1 MPEPHVLLEKSG
13 SVARLVLNRPDKRN
27 ALTFGDA
34 QLLTDKLHEA
44 ENDDDV
50 KVIILK
56 GRGPSFCVGHDFDD
70 VVEQY
75 GLDERDENGRYVRP
89 SVRRRLQI
97 DRRLAE
103 EYMAFQYA
111 VKPVIAQVQGDCI
124 GYGIYLAELVDLVVC
139 ADTARFSHAEQ
150 RLGLAGNTWHLN
162 TLLLQYGPKKTREML
177 LFGSSFSGTEAVNLG
192 MANIA
197 VPEEQLEAT
206 AEEWAEQS
214 PGTRRTRSSPARP
227 CTSWR
232 WIRSVALSNSSA
244 ATSVTSSAPIS
255 GWRTTSSTSSAPV
268 VIKALSRPTASG
280 TQRSAGRSRPHPAPS
295 PRGAHHDLI
304 E

>member
-206 AEEWAEQS
+206 AEEWAERVARNPKDALVTGKAMHQLALDSLGGTQQFIRGYFGHVLGTNLRLEDDEFNFFRTRRDQGTKQAYRQRDAEVGGSEPPS
-214 PGTRRTRSSPARP
+214 PGPE
-227 CTSWR
+227 
-232 WIRSVALSNSSA
+232 SA
-244 ATSVTSSAPIS
+244 GSAP
-255 GWRTTSSTSSAPV
+255 
-268 VIKALSRPTASG
+268 
-280 TQRSAGRSRPHPAPS
+280 
-295 PRGAHHDLI
+295 
-304 E
+304 

>member
-1 MPEPHVLLEKSG
+1 MPEAHVLLEKAG
-13 SVARLVLNRPDKRN
+13 PVARLVLNRPEKQN
-27 ALTFGDA
+27 ALTFADA
-34 QLLTDKLHEA
+34 ELLTEKLHEA

-56 GRGPSFCVGHDFDD
+56 GRGSSFCVGHDFDD

-75 GLDERDENGRYVRP
+75 GLNERDENGRYIRA
-89 SVRRRLQI
+89 SVRKRMQI

-111 VKPVIAQVQGDCI
+111 VKPVIAAVQGNCV

-162 TLLLQYGPKKTREML
+162 TLLLQYGPKKVREML

-197 VPEEQLEAT
+197 VPEDQLEAT
-206 AEEWAEQS
+206 AEDWAQRVARNPKDALVTGKAMFQLALDSLGGTQQFIRGYFGHVLGTQLRLEDDEYNFFR
-214 PGTRRTRSSPARP
+214 TRRDHGTKEAYRQRDAR
-227 CTSWR
+227 
-232 WIRSVALSNSSA
+232 V
-244 ATSVTSSAPIS
+244 
-255 GWRTTSSTSSAPV
+255 G
-268 VIKALSRPTASG
+268 G
-280 TQRSAGRSRPHPAPS
+280 TGPAPS
-295 PRGAHHDLI
+295 GTEPTGGQA
-304 E
+304 

>member
-1 MPEPHVLLEKSG
+1 
-13 SVARLVLNRPDKRN
+13 
-27 ALTFGDA
+27 
-34 QLLTDKLHEA
+34 
-44 ENDDDV
+44 
-50 KVIILK
+50 
-56 GRGPSFCVGHDFDD
+56 
-70 VVEQY
+70 
-75 GLDERDENGRYVRP
+75 
-89 SVRRRLQI
+89 LQI

-206 AEEWAEQS
+206 AEEWAERVARNPKDALVTGKAMHQLALDSLGGTQQFIRGYFGHVLGTNLRLEDDEFNFFRTRRDQGTKQAYRQRDAEVGGSEPPS
-214 PGTRRTRSSPARP
+214 PGPE
-227 CTSWR
+227 
-232 WIRSVALSNSSA
+232 SA
-244 ATSVTSSAPIS
+244 GSAP
-255 GWRTTSSTSSAPV
+255 
-268 VIKALSRPTASG
+268 
-280 TQRSAGRSRPHPAPS
+280 
-295 PRGAHHDLI
+295 
-304 E
+304 